1 MQALKQRCASAR
13 PLGIVKVD
21 SEELLVV
28 FDGTFHYTSPFQIV
42 VVQPTYI
49 CFVFDL
55 LTTTELGCYI
65 NRRGIPRRS
74 SGYLRWETK
83 ATMYAHRSEHVLLF
97 SPEFIE
103 VRTVGTG
110 RLVQVIEGEDI
121 RLIHASDRMIL
132 VAMKG
137 PQNTDKLVELI
148 ETTELTSLERL
159 NSQAPGLWDEW
170 DM

>member
-1 MQALKQRCASAR
+1 
-13 PLGIVKVD
+13 
-21 SEELLVV
+21 
-28 FDGTFHYTSPFQIV
+28 
-42 VVQPTYI
+42 
-49 CFVFDL
+49 
-55 LTTTELGCYI
+55 
-65 NRRGIPRRS
+65 
-74 SGYLRWETK
+74 
-83 ATMYAHRSEHVLLF
+83 MYAHRSEHILLF